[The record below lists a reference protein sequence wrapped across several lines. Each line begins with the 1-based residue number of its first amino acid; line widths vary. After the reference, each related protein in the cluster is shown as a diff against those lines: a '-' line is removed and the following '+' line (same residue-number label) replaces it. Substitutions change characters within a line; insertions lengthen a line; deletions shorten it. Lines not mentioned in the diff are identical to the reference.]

1 MNIKKMLNQ
10 IVLPLTLLGLSGSA
24 SALVPDAS
32 VTPVSEI
39 KSWAYLRVLE
49 AQQDFASSGIPRSPS
64 PGFWGDRVV
73 YQVMVDRFNDGD
85 SSNNRLN
92 IENNQ
97 QQFEGTANLWDLP
110 NWRSGGDIK
119 GIQQRLPYLKDLGV
133 TALWLTPVFKHN
145 GSYHGY
151 CTTDFTQI
159 DPGFGT
165 KEELR
170 DMVKA
175 AHEHGIKV
183 VLDIVV
189 NHMCDP
195 NTFYSTPARNP
206 FNDGRSGLHA
216 CSDDLNA
223 RDWSGAA
230 AESSAQGTLN
240 FSNNFFGP
248 FKNNAFFNR
257 CGANSHSDMTGSGSA
272 AVYGDFVS
280 TMFDFN
286 TRNHDFQDI
295 FSNLHKYWI
304 AYADVDGFRMDA
316 AKHITGDFIAHFSTQ
331 MRSYAKSLGK
341 NNFYVIGEVAAG
353 EDFIGQ
359 RLGKM
364 TRQPM
369 PQSTTNR
376 KNDVQPLWSQLGQH
390 SYPGL
395 SAVYDFAF
403 SGRSVDA
410 IRGNRPLSWIS
421 DAYMDG
427 YYNSIAANNDPRLSW
442 NLLEIHDWPRFT
454 VGGFKNNPFK
464 SAGGISFLTM
474 AQGSP
479 IIYYGMEQGFNGDC
493 HFNNMTA
500 GQANSSIQ
508 SLCLLDQTSH
518 DPASH
523 PLYRQ
528 DMFMTGKF
536 RLGSTL
542 PDISQLAKVGNHTD
556 QAPAD
561 WSVDPFLNRN
571 HFVYKTARRFNYLRR
586 SCSALSFGW
595 TKHRYANTSSSNGIY
610 AFSRI
615 DNGKEALVV
624 FNNSSN
630 TMTIP
635 NLSVERAAGTQ
646 YVNMQNGVA
655 RITASAGANSWLPF
669 ADQGWTINGNSVLV
683 FVPADNVGPWREYL
697 GTHVCTDNPLD
708 PQNPAQ
714 GNTPPTA
721 NAGTDK
727 AVIPGALVT
736 FDGSASSDPDGAI
749 FEYRWSSSAFPQD
762 MTGVSPSFTFN
773 TPGVFTVKLTVTD
786 GDGAIAEDTLTVSVT
801 ATPSNTWQR
810 TVVFIYGQTINGQ
823 NMFVRGGIDHAYA
836 KANLGLTCTAEN
848 KLCAIPI
855 RHRNLKNTTTVVW
868 KANDNYVDW
877 HGSEPLQSTVAQG
890 SPLDWTA
897 DVWPASWGTKRT
909 VEADGFGETTLN
921 QWGQHYWMLD
931 VDMDCSKTV
940 NGWFE
945 LKSFI
950 SNGPGWESNVVQ
962 PNAPYVTG
970 NHFAQCGKLNAF
982 KRGQGSPVII
992 SHL

>member
-1 MNIKKMLNQ
+1 MNIKQLLKKLA
-10 IVLPLTLLGLSGSA
+10 LPLVLFTLPSTTIA
-24 SALVPDAS
+24 QVPDAS
-32 VTPVSEI
+32 VTPLSEV
-39 KSWAYLRVLE
+39 KSWAFLRVLQ
-49 AQQDFASSGIPRSPS
+49 AQQEFANSGIPRDPS
-64 PGFWGDRVV
+64 PGFWGDKVV
-73 YQVMVDRFNDGD
+73 YQIMVDRFNDGD
-85 SSNNRLN
+85 PSNNRSN
-92 IENNQ
+92 IESNQ

-133 TALWLTPVFKHN
+133 TAIWLTPVFKHN

-170 DMVKA
+170 EMVKV

-216 CSDDLNA
+216 CADDLNA
-223 RDWSGAA
+223 RDWSGAS
-230 AESSAQGTLN
+230 AESPAQGTLN
-240 FSNNFFGP
+240 FSNNFFGAL
-248 FKNNAFFNR
+248 KNNAFFNR
-257 CGANSHSDMTGSGSA
+257 CGANSHSDMAGSGPA

-295 FSNLHKYWI
+295 FGNLHKYWI
-304 AYADVDGFRMDA
+304 AYADIDGFRMDA

-331 MRSYAKSLGK
+331 MRSYAKSIGK
-341 NNFYVIGEVAAG
+341 DNFYIIGEVAAG

-364 TRQPM
+364 SRQPI

-376 KNDVQPLWSQLGQH
+376 KNDMQPLWSQLGQH

-421 DAYMDG
+421 DAFIDG
-427 YYNSIAANNDPRLSW
+427 YYNTITANADARLSW

-493 HFNNMTA
+493 HFNTMNA
-500 GQANSSIQ
+500 GQANGNIQ
-508 SLCLLDQTSH
+508 SLCSLDQTTH
-518 DPASH
+518 DPAAH

-536 RLGSTL
+536 RLGSTV
-542 PDISQLAKVGNHTD
+542 PEVSQFGKIGNHND
-556 QAPAD
+556 QAPSD
-561 WSVDPFLNRN
+561 WRVDPYLNRN

-595 TKHRYANTSSSNGIY
+595 TKHRFANSTSSNGIY

-615 DNGKEALVV
+615 DNGKEALVI

-635 NLSVERAAGTQ
+635 NLSVERLGVQ
-646 YVNMQNGVA
+646 YVNMQNGLA
-655 RITASAGANSWLPF
+655 RITPNAGATPWLPF

-683 FVPADNVGPWREYL
+683 FVPADNVGPWRDYL
-697 GTHVCTDNPLD
+697 GTHVCNDNPLD
-708 PQNPAQ
+708 PKDPAQ
-714 GNTPPTA
+714 SNMPPVA
-721 NAGTDK
+721 NAGADK
-727 AVIPGALVT
+727 TVSVGAMVT
-736 FDGSASSDPDGAI
+736 FDGSGSNDPDGAI
-749 FEYRWSSSAFPQD
+749 FEHRWSSTAFSQD
-762 MTGVSPSFTFN
+762 LIGASPSFTFN
-773 TPGVFTVKLTVTD
+773 TPGTFTVKLTVTD
-786 GDGAIAEDTLTVSVT
+786 GNGAKAEDTMTVTVSS
-801 ATPSNTWQR
+801 SNNNWKR
-810 TVVFIYGQTINGQ
+810 TLVFIFGETQTGQD
-823 NMFVRGGIDHAYA
+823 MFIRGGIDHAQA
-836 KANLGLTCTAEN
+836 KTLLGLDCTQEN
-848 KLCAIPI
+848 KLCSIPI
-855 RHRNLKNTTTVVW
+855 RHLNFFNGTTAPWKQNDTVL
-868 KANDNYVDW
+868 DW
-877 HGSEPLQSTVAQG
+877 HGAEPLQNQAAQG
-890 SPLDWTA
+890 TPLDWTTNL
-897 DVWPASWGTKRT
+897 WPSNWGPLRT
-909 VEADGFGETTLN
+909 YEQHGAGQTPLN
-921 QWGQHYWMLD
+921 IWGHHYWLLE
-931 VDMDCSKTV
+931 VEMDCSRTV

-950 SNGPGWESNVVQ
+950 SNGPGWEANVTQ
-962 PNAPYVTG
+962 PGAPYVSG
-970 NHFAQCGKLNAF
+970 NHFAQCGKLNTF
-982 KRGQGSPVII
+982 RRGQSNPVVIRD
-992 SHL
+992 L